1 MVECRKKYEGIYDPN
16 MFPYG
21 PIGPRAVA
29 EDLSG
34 ANVSGGDHQN
44 RNEGYITHG
53 SYDVALPDGR
63 IKTVTYDLNADG
75 HYYVSYQSF
84 KKHWDYFYQ
93 NGQNSQKPVPK
104 QPKNQRNAVTLPITG
119 KPSVND
125 SVKNPFS
132 RNGKNSQNKRPQN
145 KYYGIPTGQP
155 SYLSQVGCVNYLG
168 ARVPC

>member
-29 EDLSG
+29 EDFSD
-34 ANVSGGDHQN
+34 ANFGSHEN
-44 RNEGYITHG
+44 RDGYITHG
-53 SYDVALPDGR
+53 SYNVALPDGR
-63 IKTVTYDLNADG
+63 IKTVTYDLNEDG
-75 HYYVSYQSF
+75 HYESYVT
-84 KKHWDYFYQ
+84 Q
-93 NGQNSQKPVPK
+93 NNPNSPESQKPKNQSSHVVPK
-104 QPKNQRNAVTLPITG
+104 DG
-119 KPSVND
+119 KPSLND
-125 SVKNPFS
+125 SVKEFVKNHFS
-132 RNGKNSQNKRPQN
+132 RTGKNSQNKRPQN